1 MNTETV
7 TYYAIRNTVDPTD
20 WWSNEDGW
28 TFHVPSRDIFTE
40 EERNTLNLPQDG
52 EWVEA
57 DPGAGEFDEEFPDE
71 HSHEPEFS
79 MEDGSPRANL
89 HACDSEGR
97 HYYLSAKLTHEGVI
111 FDVWDRYGEECL
123 ATFARTYDELVD
135 FVFALDPMQTLAEKM
150 EA

>member
-71 HSHEPEFS
+71 HSHAPQDIEP
-79 MEDGSPRANL
+79 GIVGL
-89 HACDSEGR
+89 HARDSEGR
-97 HYYLSAKLTHEGVI
+97 HYYLQIHTNDEGMVI
-111 FDVWDRYGEECL
+111 DVYDRYGEECL

-135 FVFALDPMQTLAEKM
+135 FVFANDPMEVK
-150 EA
+150 